1 MAPPRYDFG
10 PSRRRRSPL
19 PIILLALLAALV
31 VLFIYMGMRETS
43 VPQQRI
49 EQDVTNEV
57 LK

>member
-19 PIILLALLAALV
+19 PIILLALLAALIG
-31 VLFIYMGMRETS
+31 LFVYMGMRETS
-43 VPQQRI
+43 VPHERI

>member
-10 PSRRRRSPL
+10 SSRRRRSPL
-19 PIILLALLAALV
+19 PIILLVVLAGLV
-31 VLFIYMGMRETS
+31 GLFIYMGLRETS

>member
-19 PIILLALLAALV
+19 PIIALALLAALIG
-31 VLFIYMGMRETS
+31 LFVYMGMRETS
-43 VPQQRI
+43 VPQERI